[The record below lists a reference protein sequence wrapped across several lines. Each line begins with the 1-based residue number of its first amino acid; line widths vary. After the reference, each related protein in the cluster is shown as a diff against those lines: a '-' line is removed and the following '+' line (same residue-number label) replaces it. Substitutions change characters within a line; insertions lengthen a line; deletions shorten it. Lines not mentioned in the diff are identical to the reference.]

1 VYLLQEL
8 RMEDY
13 TLGRKGPQASGTGTT
28 TGAGLFGNSFGT
40 STGGS
45 TFGTG
50 MFNLVK
56 RITEHE

>member
-1 VYLLQEL
+1 
-8 RMEDY
+8 MEDY

-28 TGAGLFGNSFGT
+28 TGAGLFGNTTFGT

-50 MFNLVK
+50 MFKLVK